1 MEDDDDYP
9 SEINDDLKWFN
20 EKVEDVE
27 ETMKPLL
34 DTSRNELVREVKHLD
49 QSNFNKRTPSQ
60 WQKECCT
67 MGLGW
72 HFDNM
77 E

>member
-34 DTSRNELVREVKHLD
+34 DTSRNELIREVKQLHNYMCITYKLHFFP
-49 QSNFNKRTPSQ
+49 N
-60 WQKECCT
+60 CC
-67 MGLGW
+67 
-72 HFDNM
+72 FCFCK
-77 E
+77 